1 MSLTSQSDA
10 SVRAHKFS
18 GADGRVAF
26 ADLRPDATYYL
37 SAVLKE
43 YEFEPST
50 LVVRLESDA
59 GRAPASERNLLAR
72 RVAYSLY
79 GAVHSAYGGA
89 PESGVLVVATP
100 PPGAKQS
107 AETGVSEESGSF
119 RYFWIFII
127 SCRLVHT
134 V

>member
-1 MSLTSQSDA
+1 MCYSRLRESLLGAAGALVSLTSQSDA

-50 LVVRLESDA
+50 LLVRLESDA

-89 PESGVLVVATP
+89 P
-100 PPGAKQS
+100 
-107 AETGVSEESGSF
+107 
-119 RYFWIFII
+119 
-127 SCRLVHT
+127 
-134 V
+134 